1 MKPPEKFQ
9 QFAKYYNEKDLLKKI
24 KSFSAKLSTTALFY
38 FLVLYFML
46 SSKSIPSRKRVVL
59 FASLGYF
66 ILPTDLINDFLPVLG
81 FSDDIAF
88 LAYTVTV
95 VNEYITD
102 EIREKAIKKVH
113 KMIGRTVSEED
124 K

>member
-1 MKPPEKFQ
+1 
-9 QFAKYYNEKDLLKKI
+9 
-24 KSFSAKLSTTALFY
+24 
-38 FLVLYFML
+38 
-46 SSKSIPSRKRVVL
+46 L

-81 FSDDIAF
+81 FSDDVAF

-95 VNEYITD
+95 VNDYITD

-113 KMIGRTVSEED
+113 KMTGRTVSEED
-124 K
+124 KLTENL